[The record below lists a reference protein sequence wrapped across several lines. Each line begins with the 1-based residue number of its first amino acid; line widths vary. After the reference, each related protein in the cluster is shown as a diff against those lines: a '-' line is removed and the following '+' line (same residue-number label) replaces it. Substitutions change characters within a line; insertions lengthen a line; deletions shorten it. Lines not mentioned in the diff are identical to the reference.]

1 MQVPGAT
8 DLASKSHSSS
18 DFNPLRPKDEIDD
31 SYQLNGKVRCLC
43 GGTIMTESVLQETK
57 KNLTAEELLPSLWEK
72 CKKEFLDKYGS
83 FLKLVAKIYPN
94 ETVSSVAEM
103 RELLSTM

>member
-43 GGTIMTESVLQETK
+43 GGTIMTESVLQV
-57 KNLTAEELLPSLWEK
+57 LLAFVGFP
-72 CKKEFLDKYGS
+72 Y
-83 FLKLVAKIYPN
+83 
-94 ETVSSVAEM
+94 TVFGM
-103 RELLSTM
+103 L